1 MGEDK
6 THLSLTL
13 QLMQERKLIRDE
25 ETFTV
30 DGKGL
35 NIAHVHES
43 SKNTHIKLS
52 ISDHSLNEM
61 AQNAEYLRKKV
72 TEDRLVIYG
81 INTGF
86 GNSADTR
93 TLELEKLQKALI
105 QHINAGMGR
114 TFPPDMVRAVMVTR
128 ANCLAKAYSGVRP
141 DVVQLLV
148 AMINNDIVPIVP
160 LRGSVSASGDL
171 MPLGYIA
178 AAMIGREDINV
189 MVRGQIMPCPVALK
203 EANLEPLVMGPKEG
217 LAIINATSFAAG
229 TAAQTIYEANIA
241 VLLTQICTGLAVEA
255 LQGKLESFHPVHHT
269 CLQHVGLKE
278 VSNNMLKIL
287 DGSQL
292 AVSTLEM
299 HLPDT
304 YGSLK
309 QDRYSIR
316 TAPQWLGP
324 VIETLKEACR
334 RINVELN
341 CANDNPVID
350 HRTDTIA
357 HGGNFQGETLSITLD
372 QTRQALQ
379 VCGKLLLAQFQEIV
393 NHRINHD
400 LPPNL
405 CGSDI
410 NLDFGF
416 KGADTAMASYMSELD
431 HLANP
436 MSNHVLSA
444 ECQNQSVNSMALVSS
459 RLTREAL
466 EILQMMLANHLC
478 LLCQALDL
486 RHLRNKVL
494 MTIDKMGKPH
504 KEFLASFLKENKW
517 YDFLFNPEESAARFA
532 EKFPKNG
539 HKEEDIRSEICGT
552 MKSLMSDA
560 CNGHL
565 GTAECLGKGS
575 QRAYWYIRHTVGVP
589 FYHGQ
594 AAIDTWL
601 EKILSAVQNGDF
613 ENVLISVFEEA

>member
-1 MGEDK
+1 
-6 THLSLTL
+6 
-13 QLMQERKLIRDE
+13 
-25 ETFTV
+25 
-30 DGKGL
+30 
-35 NIAHVHES
+35 
-43 SKNTHIKLS
+43 
-52 ISDHSLNEM
+52 
-61 AQNAEYLRKKV
+61 
-72 TEDRLVIYG
+72 
-81 INTGF
+81 
-86 GNSADTR
+86 
-93 TLELEKLQKALI
+93 
-105 QHINAGMGR
+105 
-114 TFPPDMVRAVMVTR
+114 MVRAVMVTR

-255 LQGKLESFHPVHHT
+255 LQGKMESFHPVHHA

-287 DGSQL
+287 DGSRL

-379 VCGKLLLAQFQEIV
+379 VCGKLLLAQLQEIV

-405 CGSDI
+405 CGSDV

-486 RHLRNKVL
+486 RYLRNEVISS
-494 MTIDKMGKPH
+494 MRKMGKRQ
-504 KEFLASFLKENKW
+504 KEFLATFLKENKW
-517 YDFLFNPEESAARFA
+517 YDFLFHPEESAAKFA
-532 EKFPKNG
+532 EKIPKNG
-539 HKEEDIRSEICGT
+539 HKEEDIRNEICVA

-565 GTAECLGKGS
+565 GTVDCLGTGTKK
-575 QRAYWYIRHTVGVP
+575 AYWYIRHTVGVP

-613 ENVLISVFEEA
+613 ENVLLSAFEEP

>member
-1 MGEDK
+1 
-6 THLSLTL
+6 
-13 QLMQERKLIRDE
+13 
-25 ETFTV
+25 
-30 DGKGL
+30 
-35 NIAHVHES
+35 
-43 SKNTHIKLS
+43 
-52 ISDHSLNEM
+52 
-61 AQNAEYLRKKV
+61 
-72 TEDRLVIYG
+72 
-81 INTGF
+81 
-86 GNSADTR
+86 
-93 TLELEKLQKALI
+93 
-105 QHINAGMGR
+105 
-114 TFPPDMVRAVMVTR
+114 
-128 ANCLAKAYSGVRP
+128 
-141 DVVQLLV
+141 
-148 AMINNDIVPIVP
+148 MINNDIVPIVP

-189 MVRGQIMPCPVALK
+189 MIRGQIMPCPVALK

-255 LQGKLESFHPVHHT
+255 LQGKMESFHPVHYT

-287 DGSQL
+287 DGSRL

-379 VCGKLLLAQFQEIV
+379 VCGKLLLAQFQEVV

-416 KGADTAMASYMSELD
+416 KGADIAMASYMSELD

-486 RHLRNKVL
+486 RYLRNEVL
-494 MTIDKMGKPH
+494 GSIYKMGKRH
-504 KEFLASFLKENKW
+504 KEFLATFLKENKW
-517 YDFLFNPEESAARFA
+517 YDFLFHPEESAAKFA
-532 EKFPKNG
+532 EKIPKNG
-539 HKEEDIRSEICGT
+539 HKEEDIRSEICGA

-601 EKILSAVQNGDF
+601 EKILSVVQNGDF
-613 ENVLISVFEEA
+613 ENVLFSVFEEA